1 MIHDRDNVFD
11 KMHWRCQPRSP
22 KHRQPLRSRFRA
34 VLECRIEGAFQGA
47 SPFFETRNPMLV
59 PRTAPQSLE
68 LTPGVRNT

>member
-1 MIHDRDNVFD
+1 MIHDCDNVFD
-11 KMHWRCQPRSP
+11 WIHLPARPQSP
-22 KHRQPLRSRFRA
+22 EHRRLLRSRFRA

-59 PRTAPQSLE
+59 LRTAPQSLE